1 MAEEFSG
8 ISFPKSPL
16 LPHGKAHGL
25 VATELL
31 SGDGQLCKALTGA
44 HSALPPWPNRCSL
57 NRGSPLLFRNLKSAV
72 PGAPVQP
79 CPDIQLEISRGARR
93 EGQGGWWGGG
103 QARGRRPLSQGSST
117 CSCGPVPG
125 QPGVPGVWRDLH
137 ADLLQPAAQLL
148 QLLHLAS
155 M

>member
-79 CPDIQLEISRGARR
+79 CPDIQLEISFTL
-93 EGQGGWWGGG
+93 QHYSSLPHFL
-103 QARGRRPLSQGSST
+103 RPL
-117 CSCGPVPG
+117 
-125 QPGVPGVWRDLH
+125 
-137 ADLLQPAAQLL
+137 LQRQILEYGFPHHPQIKRTLTPTRVNSFLKIGA
-148 QLLHLAS
+148 
-155 M
+155 